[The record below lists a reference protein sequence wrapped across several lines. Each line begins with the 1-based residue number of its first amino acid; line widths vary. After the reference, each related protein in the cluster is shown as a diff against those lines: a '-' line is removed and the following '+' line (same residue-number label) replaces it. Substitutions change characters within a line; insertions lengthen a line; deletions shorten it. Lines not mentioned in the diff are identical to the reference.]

1 MLATVDVPQD
11 EGCEGGTE
19 GGEAE
24 DEHRGLVGGIGL
36 VGLTNEHR
44 DDGTAEVLDEED
56 HRVGGAETFQRDD
69 LRYTGPEGCGGQG
82 VSHGEDDHQGDR
94 YRAAVH
100 GQREA
105 EVDGGEHQS
114 PCDDEGDAFAI
125 TVVDE
130 SEERRHKDGAERC
143 YR

>member
-44 DDGTAEVLDEED
+44 DDVCLTRILLPFPAL
-56 HRVGGAETFQRDD
+56 F
-69 LRYTGPEGCGGQG
+69 
-82 VSHGEDDHQGDR
+82 
-94 YRAAVH
+94 
-100 GQREA
+100 
-105 EVDGGEHQS
+105 
-114 PCDDEGDAFAI
+114 
-125 TVVDE
+125 
-130 SEERRHKDGAERC
+130 
-143 YR
+143 